1 MVAFTYVFVNQLP
14 GEGGA
19 TTESTVDDA
28 AAGSTSST
36 TTPDGSEPGT
46 SQTTA
51 PSNNGSTEPNAS
63 PEVTAYRQAMSALA
77 TEVTALQADLAS
89 ANSAWEE
96 GGEYSTAEQAFTT
109 VSQSVA
115 AWRDQVAAVSVPEG
129 MADTQST
136 LVEAANQAANQAAAA
151 LDGLTN
157 SPGPDKRVNSVARFD
172 EAVSAFTETVNAIA

>member
-19 TTESTVDDA
+19 TTESTVDDT
-28 AAGSTSST
+28 AAGPTSST
-36 TTPDGSEPGT
+36 SIPDGSDPGT

-51 PSNNGSTEPNAS
+51 PSNGGSAPQDAS
-63 PEVTAYRQAMSALA
+63 PEVTAYRQAMAALA
-77 TEVTALQADLAS
+77 TELTALQADLAS

-96 GGEYSTAEQAFTT
+96 GGDFSTAEQAFTS

-151 LDGLTN
+151 LDGLVN
-157 SPGPDKRVNSVARFD
+157 SPGPDKRVNSVTRFD
-172 EAVSAFTETVNAIA
+172 EAVSAFTETVGSIG